1 MTRQTNHAVRYVSVA
16 AVFCLICVIYLGRL
30 LFIQINYAEED
41 ESKTTKRTVTVQ
53 AVRGEIYDRNG
64 NALVTNRYTYD
75 LTLSY
80 ATFAASGLKTSNEAC
95 LHLADALKNSGEEV
109 KHEEKY
115 FPFDGAYPYY
125 TLSGAAADPET
136 SVAYR
141 YQKVLKTIGLK
152 EHAKPADV
160 VKYYVTTY
168 DLLATDTNGD
178 RLFDDDEIDRLI
190 RMRYDMDAVGFKSAG
205 EYTFAEDVGLPL
217 MTYVK
222 ELSLAGVTFTVNI
235 ERVYNYPGY
244 ASHIL
249 GTVGPIYSE
258 EWDYYN
264 EQGYQMNAVVGKSG
278 CELAFEEYLH
288 GSDGLLVIEEDAE
301 GNVVSVTVKKEPV
314 AGNDVHLTIDI
325 DLQIAAEDGLRE
337 NVEYV
342 VDRANGLVDRGANCN
357 AGAAVAIDP
366 DTFSVLAVASYP
378 TYDLTTYNLD
388 YNDLLM
394 ADGNPL
400 FNRALNGLYAP
411 GSTYKLGMSV
421 AALMEGEITA
431 SSYIRCNG
439 VYTYYS
445 DYKPQCS
452 TYPHVAS
459 SLNVVQAIADSCNC
473 FFYDIGRRM
482 GIDTMNRYMSRLGI
496 GQSTGLELGGQIGV
510 LASPEY
516 RQQAGGEP
524 WRDGLTLQAAIGQ
537 SDNLAS
543 PLQLACYTA
552 ALANGGTRYSAHL
565 LDSVY
570 TFGSDTPAY
579 QYQQTEQTILD
590 RLEIPEGVLGTVFR
604 GMRDVVSGNEVV
616 GRFINNKNIPVTV
629 GGKTGTAQ
637 NSSGCDNALFVCT
650 APYNEPDIVISVVL
664 EQGYTGGYASLTAG
678 RILEAYYE

>member
-1 MTRQTNHAVRYVSVA
+1 MTRQPNHILRYVSVA
-16 AVFCLICVIYLGRL
+16 AVFCVICVIYLGRL
-30 LFIQINYAEED
+30 LFIQLNYAEDVEGD
-41 ESKTTKRTVTVQ
+41 TTTRTVTVQ

-80 ATFAASGLKTSNEAC
+80 STFAASGLKASNEAC
-95 LHLADALKNSGEEV
+95 LHMVDALKSSNEEE

-125 TLSGAAADPET
+125 TLSEAVNDNET
-136 SVAYR
+136 AVAYR
-141 YQKVLKTIGLK
+141 YQRVLKTIGLK
-152 EHAKPADV
+152 KDATVADV
-160 VKYYVTTY
+160 VKYYVTAY
-168 DLLATDTNGD
+168 DLLATDVNGD

-190 RMRYDMDAVGFKSAG
+190 RIRYDMDAVGFKSAG
-205 EYTFAEDVGLPL
+205 EYIFAKDVGLSL

-222 ELSLAGVTFTVNI
+222 ELSLVGASFTVNV

-264 EQGYQMNAVVGKSG
+264 EQGYQMNAIVGKSG

-288 GSDGLLVIEEDAE
+288 GSDGLLLIEEDAD

-325 DLQIAAEDGLRE
+325 ELQVAAEDGLRE

-342 VDRANGLVDRGANCN
+342 VGRAGGQVDRGANCN
-357 AGAAVAIDP
+357 VGAAVAIDP
-366 DTFSVLAVASYP
+366 NTFSVLAIASYP
-378 TYDLTTYNLD
+378 TYDLTTYNMD
-388 YNDLLM
+388 YNDLLA

-400 FNRALNGLYAP
+400 FNRALSGLYAP

-439 VYTYYS
+439 IYTYYS
-445 DYKPQCS
+445 DYQPKCS
-452 TYPHVAS
+452 TFPHAS
-459 SLNVVQAIADSCNC
+459 PSLSVVQAIADSCNC

-496 GQSTGLELGGQIGV
+496 GQSTGLELGGEKGV

-552 ALANGGTRYSAHL
+552 ALVNGGTRYSAHL

-570 TFGSDTPAY
+570 AFGSDLPSY
-579 QYQQTEQTILD
+579 RFEQTAQTTLD
-590 RLEIPEGVLGTVFR
+590 SLEIPEGVLGTVLR
-604 GMRDVVSGNEVV
+604 GMRDVVSGSDVI
-616 GRFINNKNIPVTV
+616 GRFINSKNIPVTV

-637 NSSGCDNALFVCT
+637 NSSGCDNALFVCA
-650 APYNEPDIVISVVL
+650 APYNNPEIVISVVI